1 MELTP
6 TEERLIN
13 TLRQIDKNNPLGVDG
28 YTGSYYISFMLRG
41 LDGIPEEAGRRYQL
55 FLKQSQGKA
64 FVDLREAQQPKYEYN
79 DPRHRSGLN

>member
-6 TEERLIN
+6 AEERLIN

-41 LDGIPEEAGRRYQL
+41 LDGIPEEAGRRYQN
-55 FLKQSQGKA
+55 FLQQSRSKA
-64 FVDLREAQQPKYEYN
+64 VIDLREARRPK
-79 DPRHRSGLN
+79 